1 MKIQNIQSQNTNF
14 AGLYMPKKLKF
25 NTISLGKNVLKQEDV
40 LANNSIKDASD
51 KFDVVIKKNK
61 LHYRRNFTENEVAKI
76 FVGATGLGIMAGL
89 GVASLTGGVNP
100 AMLMTAGFFGGM
112 SGLSTGW
119 LAANL
124 MDDYKL
130 TPKENEYI
138 LQVGE
143 NYNENSEKFEGK
155 VISEHHIQKADEITK
170 INIFK

>member
-1 MKIQNIQSQNTNF
+1 MKIQNIQSQNANF
-14 AGLYMPKKLKF
+14 TGLYMPKKLKF

-40 LANNSIKDASD
+40 LANKSIKDASD

-76 FVGATGLGIMAGL
+76 FVGGSGLGVMAGL
-89 GVASLTGGVNP
+89 GVAFLEGVTNP
-100 AMLMTAGFFGGM
+100 GVFMTAGFFGGM
-112 SGLSTGW
+112 LGLNLSW

-130 TPKENEYI
+130 TPKNHEYI

-143 NYNENSEKFEGK
+143 NYNGNSEKFEGK